1 MRNLMRLGSA
11 ALVLTALGSGA
22 AAAAET
28 AALYDTYC
36 ALCHQAAGAGASSQF
51 PRLAGRVG
59 AIAADPKGRA
69 YLVQVVHNGLSGT
82 IVVDG
87 APLTG
92 VMPAQAQ
99 LTPDDVARILN
110 YLLELRPE
118 RSGGSPE
125 KRQRRDAG
133 PPAPHAHPKPFTAK
147 EVTSLAAGSK
157 SRDELLAERKALVD
171 ARVIP

>member
-1 MRNLMRLGSA
+1 MREWARLCGA
-11 ALVLTALGSGA
+11 TLVAIAISGGVA
-22 AAAAET
+22 TAAET
-28 AALYDTYC
+28 AALYNIHC
-36 ALCHQAAGAGASSQF
+36 ALCHQAAGAGATAQF

-69 YLVQVVHNGLSGT
+69 YLVQVVHNGLSGM

-92 VMPAQAQ
+92 IMPAQSQ
-99 LTPDDVARILN
+99 LTPDDIARILN
-110 YLLELRPE
+110 YLLTL
-118 RSGGSPE
+118 
-125 KRQRRDAG
+125 
-133 PPAPHAHPKPFTAK
+133 PPAPHAHPKSFTAA
-147 EVTSLAAGSK
+147 EIASLSSGSR